1 MKTAI
6 TIFLLTT
13 ILLFGCKKENAN
25 EKGVLAGNITISEG
39 DCLPNPL
46 NPYDGCETTTNPY
59 ATTIAI
65 TKPSSE
71 YNEALLITKTNSSD
85 NGVFQITLPV
95 GEYSV
100 YILDKTS
107 NQYNCFNQ
115 CTPILIKNNYKI
127 TIEGNI
133 NHITN

>member
-13 ILLFGCKKENAN
+13 ILLYGCKKENTN
-25 EKGVLAGNITISEG
+25 EKGILAGTITVSEG
-39 DCLPNPL
+39 NDFPNPL
-46 NPYDGCETTTNPY
+46 NQNQISTTTNPY

-71 YNEALLITKTNSSD
+71 YNDALLITKTNSSD

-100 YILDKTS
+100 FILDKTS